1 MRKRDFYE
9 QREQEPQ
16 ADELARAR
24 RKKKRRRFFQKALAL
39 LLVGAA
45 VWGLLFLRKDIARLD
60 FGMRF
65 SDLLASYSTGNGY
78 PAELPAGKVVDLAP
92 LGKDMVLLTDTMLMM
107 YNSNGKCTGSY
118 EHGYT
123 APISLTSG
131 DRVLTFDRGGK
142 RFRVDSR
149 SSALFDGETDYT
161 ISTADIASS
170 GHVAV
175 VSGAKYYHNSIT
187 VYDADYDEI
196 YIRETADLI
205 TDVCLENKGGGMA
218 AASVDAVD
226 GRLDSTVTFFSFS
239 QEEPVAETVLEDELI
254 LSMAFVGRGS
264 ETLQV
269 ITDRQAL
276 LLDRQGRITAQN
288 SFDDL
293 FVNRFVNSKNGGIYL
308 LLDQLGDGNRL
319 QLVALDRELNPVG
332 QLPLENRVQD
342 MRLGDRYLCLF
353 AAGDITCYSLDLS
366 EQFTAQLENCYH
378 YQPAGQYLYGITA
391 DTIELLKPETA
402 AAS

>member
-1 MRKRDFYE
+1 MKKRDFYE
-9 QREQEPQ
+9 HHEQEPQ
-16 ADELARAR
+16 ADELAKAR
-24 RKKKRRRFFQKALAL
+24 RKKKRRRFLHKALAL
-39 LLVGAA
+39 LLVAAA

-65 SDLLASYSTGNGY
+65 SDLMASYSTGNGY

-92 LGKDMVLLTDTMLMM
+92 LGKDMVLLTDTMLML
-107 YNSNGKCTGSY
+107 YNSNGKCTGAY

-123 APISLTSG
+123 TPICLTSG

-149 SSALFDGETDYT
+149 SSELFDGTAEYT
-161 ISTADIASS
+161 ISTADLSSS

-175 VSGAKYYHNSIT
+175 VSGAKYFQNSIT
-187 VYDADYDEI
+187 VYDAAYDKI
-196 YIRETADLI
+196 YIRDTADLI

-218 AASVDAVD
+218 AASLDAVN
-226 GRLDSTVTFFSFS
+226 GRLDSTVTFFSFA
-239 QEEPVAETVLEDELI
+239 QEDPVAQVCLEDELV
-254 LSMAFVGRGS
+254 LSMAFVGRS
-264 ETLQV
+264 SDTLQV
-269 ITDRQAL
+269 ITDRRAL
-276 LLDRQGRITAQN
+276 LVDRSGSITADY

-319 QLVALDRELNPVG
+319 ELVALDAALEPTG
-332 QLPLENRVQD
+332 SLPLESRVQD
-342 MRLGDRYLCLF
+342 MRLGDQFLCLF
-353 AAGDITCYSLDLS
+353 AAGDITCYTTDLS
-366 EQFTAQLENCYH
+366 RSFATGLEDCYH
-378 YQPAGQYLYGITA
+378 FQPAGQYLYGITA